1 MLIIY
6 SWDLVELTFVYF
18 FYVETRGPTLEE
30 LAKIFDG
37 EDAMVGHVD
46 INNMEKDIH
55 VHHSEE
61 NLSEKKPVVAST
73 PVWLRD
79 MLIFD
84 PYLFVCVVAVKL

>member
-1 MLIIY
+1 MA
-6 SWDLVELTFVYF
+6 FVYF

-37 EDAMVGHVD
+37 EDAMVAHVD

-61 NLSEKKPVVAST
+61 NLGEKQAVINST
-73 PVWLRD
+73 PV
-79 MLIFD
+79 
-84 PYLFVCVVAVKL
+84 

>member
-73 PVWLRD
+73 PV
-79 MLIFD
+79 
-84 PYLFVCVVAVKL
+84 